1 MTWWTAVDILPICG
15 SGSVLLQ
22 SPVEIEAR
30 DWLGQACSL
39 LCVTEL
45 RLSIQ
50 GGASDLWTQ
59 SDPSSWTQHPNR
71 HLHLHKRP
79 SRSGD
84 ADAWRQNLSSFSFW
98 CEFLD
103 FECLSSFSENKQKPV
118 DVKRAA
124 SVCLKRGS
132 EKMMKTNVWSAASSG
147 TFKEVHQPQT
157 RACRSDLETT
167 RWRVQDGKFS
177 DNVAPG
183 NATNKP
189 RVWHLWTT
197 RGQSKPLEVVKYSSQ
212 STKMT
217 F

>member
-1 MTWWTAVDILPICG
+1 MVVHVRVCEMTWWTAVDILPICG

-30 DWLGQACSL
+30 DWLGQARSF
-39 LCVTEL
+39 LCLTEL

-50 GGASDLWTQ
+50 GGASALWTQ

-84 ADAWRQNLSSFSFW
+84 ADAWGQNLNSFSFW
-98 CEFLD
+98 REFLD
-103 FECLSSFSENKQKPV
+103 FECLSSFSENEQKPA

-132 EKMMKTNVWSAASSG
+132 EKNEEDKHLKRSFVWNLQRGSSTPDPSLQVGSGDDTLKSSG
-147 TFKEVHQPQT
+147 WEI
-157 RACRSDLETT
+157 
-167 RWRVQDGKFS
+167 
-177 DNVAPG
+177 
-183 NATNKP
+183 
-189 RVWHLWTT
+189 
-197 RGQSKPLEVVKYSSQ
+197 
-212 STKMT
+212 
-217 F
+217 